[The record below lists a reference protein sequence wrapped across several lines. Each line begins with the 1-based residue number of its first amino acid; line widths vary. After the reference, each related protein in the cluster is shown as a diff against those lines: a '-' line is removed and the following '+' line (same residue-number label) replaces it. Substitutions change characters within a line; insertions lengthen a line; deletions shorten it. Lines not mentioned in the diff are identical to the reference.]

1 MIWGSLAFTVCGL
14 LAVSAFLVHSASV
27 ESADTYQYKVTM
39 GMGIVI
45 GVVGFVCVAL
55 ACCMASRIQLALR
68 LTEHAGKALLDVPSM
83 LLAPFTM
90 FTLFAFFMW
99 GWVYVAAYLL
109 SSGTLVLSE
118 GTHYRSFSY
127 DDHTKALLIYHGF
140 ALLWNAAFLLDLGK
154 LVVSMCVSIWY
165 WAPYPCTASGEW
177 VEPLKRVQPD
187 QDHLPS
193 LHFCVFAH
201 AISTAAQFSL
211 GSVALG
217 SFLAAM
223 LGAIRMVFEY
233 VKQKAMEKSGNNAC
247 VRCALCCM
255 SCCLACIE
263 GMLEFVSDNA
273 YIQISMFGG
282 NFCQSAS
289 AGFRLL
295 MRNPLRML
303 ATGLVQSVLIFAGK
317 VFVVASSVAF
327 ATFMLSYRSSLDPSA
342 GGGAEGYSGAAYAL
356 LPLILVAG
364 GAWAVCSIVFNV
376 FVVAISTMLQCVCED
391 EERNDG
397 SLQHPYFLS
406 ESLQA
411 ALNSIQQQQ

>member
-1 MIWGSLAFTVCGL
+1 M
-14 LAVSAFLVHSASV
+14 
-27 ESADTYQYKVTM
+27 
-39 GMGIVI
+39 
-45 GVVGFVCVAL
+45 
-55 ACCMASRIQLALR
+55 
-68 LTEHAGKALLDVPSM
+68 
-83 LLAPFTM
+83 
-90 FTLFAFFMW
+90 
-99 GWVYVAAYLL
+99 
-109 SSGTLVLSE
+109 
-118 GTHYRSFSY
+118 
-127 DDHTKALLIYHGF
+127 
-140 ALLWNAAFLLDLGK
+140 
-154 LVVSMCVSIWY
+154 
-165 WAPYPCTASGEW
+165 
-177 VEPLKRVQPD
+177 
-187 QDHLPS
+187 
-193 LHFCVFAH
+193 
-201 AISTAAQFSL
+201 STSCQFSL

-217 SFLAAM
+217 SFLAAL
-223 LGAIRMVFEY
+223 LGAIRIVFEY
-233 VKQKAMEKSGNNAC
+233 VKQKTMEKTGNNAC

-317 VFVVASSVAF
+317 VFVVASCVAF
-327 ATFMLSYRSSLDPSA
+327 ATFALTYRSSLDPLA
-342 GGGAEGYSGAAYAL
+342 GGGVEGYSGAAYAL
-356 LPLILVAG
+356 LPLIMVAG
-364 GAWAVCSIVFNV
+364 GSWAVCSIVFNV

-411 ALNSIQQQQ
+411 ALNTIQQGQQ